1 MIGVTLVSLNGALY
15 AVSSTLL
22 LGSSRQAEEQ
32 DTRQI
37 TQGALSVFT
46 QNLDQFNDRF
56 SDWSDWDDAYRFVQD
71 GNAEFIRSNLIDTQL
86 AALRV
91 NAIAYVNPSG
101 KIVFGTGFDLQSGQK
116 TPIPAAVLK
125 RLKVGDR
132 LLQHPNL
139 GSNAGIMATPE
150 GVLMISSR
158 PVITSERKGPIRGA
172 LVVGRYLNADELER
186 LAKLVQMPLTF
197 RVLTDRKI
205 PQGFGAPVDP
215 NKADIV
221 IQAIDEKTIMGSA
234 LLRDFDGDP
243 ALILQV
249 SSPREI
255 YNQGKQAIRFLSL
268 LVMVV
273 GLVFGVVTLL
283 LLEKLVLA
291 RLTQLNQEVSQ
302 VGESS
307 DLSLRVSALG
317 NDELANLGFTIN
329 TMLTALEQ
337 YEIELQQSTYELKN
351 AKEAAEAAN
360 WAKGQFLATMS
371 HELRTPMNAIIGY
384 SEMLQEDAIA
394 LRGTSIDSQQ
404 PNFVPDLQKI
414 SDAGRQLLALIND
427 ILDFSKLEA
436 GRVDLCLESFDLLS
450 LVQEVVSTLKPL
462 VQKTGNTLVVE
473 CDDQI
478 GSLYAD
484 LAKIRQNL
492 YNLLS
497 NAIKF
502 TDRGTIRLTVERH
515 SNALLP
521 VILFKVSDTGIGM
534 TQDQIDRLFQAFVQ
548 ADASTT
554 RKYGGTGLGLAIAQK
569 FCQMMGG
576 TITVES
582 ELGQGTTFTMQI
594 PVQVIDQTTPPSQ
607 SALQKVS
614 ANSDIAP

>member
-37 TQGALSVFT
+37 TQGALSVLT

-56 SDWSDWDDAYRFVQD
+56 SDWSDWDDAYQFVQD

-86 AALRV
+86 ATLRV

-101 KIVFGTGFDLQSGQK
+101 KIVFGTGFDLQNGKK
-116 TPIPAAVLK
+116 TPIPAALLK

-132 LLQHPNL
+132 LLQHPSL
-139 GSNAGIMATPE
+139 DSNFAGIIATPE
-150 GVLMISSR
+150 GALMISSR

-172 LVVGRYLNADELER
+172 LVVGRYLNADELKR
-186 LAKLVQMPLTF
+186 LAKLVQMPLTI

-205 PQGFGAPVDP
+205 PQGFGANAPDLD
-215 NKADIV
+215 KADIA
-221 IQAIDEKTIMGSA
+221 IQAIDEKTITGSA

-268 LVMVV
+268 LVMMV

-307 DLSLRVSALG
+307 DLSLRVSAQG

-360 WAKGQFLATMS
+360 WAKGQFLANMS

-384 SEMLQEDAIA
+384 SEMLQEDAI
-394 LRGTSIDSQQ
+394 DSQQ

-414 SDAGRQLLALIND
+414 SDAGKQLLALIND

-436 GRVDLCLESFDLLS
+436 GRVDLYLESFDLLS

-462 VQKTGNTLVVE
+462 VQKTGNTLIVE

-478 GSLYAD
+478 GGLYAD
-484 LAKIRQNL
+484 LAKTRQNL

-502 TDRGTIRLTVERH
+502 TDRGTITLTVEKQEWH
-515 SNALLP
+515 SGSLSP
-521 VILFKVSDTGIGM
+521 VTLFKVSDTGIGM

-594 PVQVIDQTTPPSQ
+594 PVQVIDQTIPQPKLS
-607 SALQKVS
+607 LQKVS
-614 ANSDIAP
+614 SNLY

>member
-22 LGSSRQAEEQ
+22 LGSSRQAEER
-32 DTRQI
+32 DTRQV
-37 TQGALSVFT
+37 TQGALGVFT
-46 QNLDQFNDRF
+46 QNLDQFNERF
-56 SDWSDWDDAYRFVQD
+56 SDWSDWDDAYQFVQD

-91 NAIAYVNPSG
+91 NAIAYVSSSG
-101 KIVFGTGFDLQSGQK
+101 EIVFGTGFDLQSGKK
-116 TPIPAAVLK
+116 TPIPAALMQ

-139 GSNAGIMATPE
+139 DSNFAGIIATPE
-150 GVLMISSR
+150 GALMISSR

-172 LVVGRYLNADELER
+172 LVIGRYLNADELGR
-186 LAKLVQMPLTF
+186 LAKLVQMPLTIQ
-197 RVLTDRKI
+197 VLTDRKI
-205 PQGFGAPVDP
+205 PQGFGASVDLD
-215 NKADIV
+215 KVDIATR
-221 IQAIDEKTIMGSA
+221 AIDEKTITGSA

-243 ALILQV
+243 ALILQIN
-249 SSPREI
+249 SPREI

-268 LVMVV
+268 LIIVV

-283 LLEKLVLA
+283 LLEKLVLS
-291 RLTQLNQEVSQ
+291 RLTRLNQEVSQ

-307 DLSLRVSALG
+307 DLSLRISAQG
-317 NDELANLGFTIN
+317 SDELANLGFTIN
-329 TMLTALEQ
+329 TMLATLEQ
-337 YEIELQQSTYELKN
+337 YEIDLQQSTYELKN
-351 AKEAAEAAN
+351 AKEAAEEAN
-360 WAKGQFLATMS
+360 WAKGQFLANMS

-394 LRGTSIDSQQ
+394 QRGASIDPQQ
-404 PNFVPDLQKI
+404 ASFVLDLQKI
-414 SDAGRQLLALIND
+414 SSAGNQLLALIND

-436 GRVDLCLESFDLLS
+436 GRMDLYLESFDLLS
-450 LVQEVVSTLKPL
+450 LVQEVVSTLEPL
-462 VQKTGNTLVVE
+462 VQKTGNTLIVE

-478 GSLYAD
+478 GSIHAD
-484 LAKIRQNL
+484 LAKTRQNL

-502 TDRGTIRLTVERH
+502 TNRGMITLTVERH
-515 SNALLP
+515 SSGLLP
-521 VILFKVSDTGIGM
+521 VILFKVADTGIGM

-548 ADASTT
+548 ADASTA

-582 ELGQGTTFTMQI
+582 ELGQGTIFTMQI
-594 PVQVIDQTTPPSQ
+594 PLQVIDQTTPRSR
-607 SALQKVS
+607 SSMQKVS
-614 ANSDIAP
+614 SNLY